1 MFVNPN
7 KDKMSKKNTLLFV
20 SLFCFSS
27 LIFAKKSLNILTE
40 ESTTTFEI
48 IVDETCQVAT
58 IDLQYLDNTLI
69 TERVMV
75 NADIKFIKNAIKG
88 LLPVSEGW
96 AIGLNYGF
104 TQFRGDIKE
113 SSFFKSSSFSN
124 SYSLEIDK
132 QITPLLRIST
142 EVVIGNLVGLRYNN
156 NYAISKTLMQIDD
169 PYYRYEGIGER
180 FENNFVEYD
189 LKFCVDIE
197 SLIKKYYSRYKDK
210 KKISIFYNFG
220 VGINLFRSVKQ
231 NLDTDTY
238 IYAYGFDDVNGSFLE
253 MNNRRVRNRVLQ
265 YGVSIRYSV
274 MKNIDI
280 KCSSIMRLSN
290 SDYLDS
296 SSMSSQPKNDGFRVI
311 SFGITYNFGK
321 DNKEVD

>member
-1 MFVNPN
+1 MFVNHN

-20 SLFCFSS
+20 SVFCFSS
-27 LIFAKKSLNILTE
+27 LMFAKKSFNILTE
-40 ESTTTFEI
+40 ESTTNFEI
-48 IVDETCQVAT
+48 IVDETCQFST
-58 IDLQYLDNTLI
+58 IDSQSLDTILTTEKIIFNT
-69 TERVMV
+69 
-75 NADIKFIKNAIKG
+75 DIKFIKNAINIF
-88 LLPVSEGW
+88 LPVSKGW
-96 AIGLNYGF
+96 AIGLNYGV

-124 SYSLEIDK
+124 SYSLEIEK
-132 QITPLLRIST
+132 QINQLLRIST

-220 VGINLFRSVKQ
+220 VGINLFRSFKQ

-238 IYAYGFDDVNGSFLE
+238 IYAYGYDDVNENFLE

-265 YGVSIRYSV
+265 YGVSLSYSV
-274 MKNIDI
+274 MKNMDI
-280 KCSSIMRLSN
+280 KCSSIMRLSD

-296 SSMSSQPKNDGFRVI
+296 SSMSYQPKNDRFRVI
-311 SFGITYNFGK
+311 SFGINYNFGK
-321 DNKEVD
+321 IDEIVD